1 MFARSVFFRAFH
13 VPFSVRLCAALCGS
27 VRLCAALCGSVRLCA
42 ALCGSVRLCAFS
54 VYSVVKLVRSSR
66 MDLKKRE
73 AESISASRS
82 TYSDRVQPADHF

>member
-13 VPFSVRLCAALCGS
+13 VPFSVQ
-27 VRLCAALCGSVRLCA
+27 LCA

-54 VYSVVKLVRSSR
+54 VYSAVKLVRSSR